1 MLIRGLLAG
10 CLLATLLLP
19 TPASA
24 ADNQEYWSFQEY
36 LATFPKQ
43 RHLFELF
50 SKRVRN
56 PAQPLMVP
64 AGNPVKIAMI
74 YPGEQVSDYWH
85 RSQQSFTSRLQEVGV
100 RYTLESHF
108 FRPDT
113 ELREQERQIAKA
125 LESNPDY
132 LIFTLDAQRHRV
144 LIEKIMVRG
153 RPKLILQNITTPLKR
168 WGTHQPFFYVGF
180 DHGEGT
186 RLLTEAIKET
196 TGGQA
201 NYLMLY
207 GTQGYVSMAR
217 GDEFIRLTS
226 KLPGFIQR
234 QAFYTDVNREKS
246 TRAVLQAM
254 ATNPDINL
262 IYACTTDIAIGAIDA
277 LKILGKEGEVVLNG
291 WGGGSAELDA
301 LAQGSLDLTV
311 MRMNDDNGVAMAEAI
326 RLDLEGNTGQIP
338 LVYSGDFVVI
348 HKDTPTAE
356 LERLKSYAFRY
367 SK

>member
-10 CLLATLLLP
+10 CLLAALLVP
-19 TPASA
+19 GPASA
-24 ADNQEYWSFQEY
+24 QNQEYWSFQEY
-36 LATFPKQ
+36 LATFPEQ
-43 RHLFELF
+43 QPLFEHF
-50 SKRVRN
+50 SERVRK
-56 PAQPLMVP
+56 PARPLTAP
-64 AGNPVKIAMI
+64 TGKPVQIAII
-74 YPGEQVSDYWH
+74 YPGEQVSDYWY
-85 RSQQSFTSRLQEVGV
+85 RSQQSFTSRLQEIGV

-113 ELREQERQIAKA
+113 GLREQERQIANA
-125 LESNPDY
+125 LANNPDY

-144 LIEKIMVRG
+144 LIEKIMARG

-168 WGTHQPFFYVGF
+168 WGSHQPFFYVGF
-180 DHGEGT
+180 DHSEGT
-186 RLLTEAIKET
+186 RLLTEAIKKT

-201 NYLMLY
+201 SYLMLY

-226 KLPGFIQR
+226 RQPGFIQR

-254 ATNPDINL
+254 AIAPDINL

-277 LKILGKEGEVVLNG
+277 LKILGKEDEVVLNG

-301 LAQGSLDLTV
+301 LEQGSLDLTV

-326 RLDLEGNTGQIP
+326 RLDLEGNRGQIP
-338 LVYSGDFVVI
+338 RVYSGDFVVI
-348 HKDTPTAE
+348 RQDTPAAE